1 MRSTRNKAALAVAG
15 VVAIGLLAACG
26 SSGTAATSSDSP
38 SAGGKVEIKVVSLKP
53 GSEKSAFDA
62 FDKQVAQF
70 EAANPDITVK
80 SEEYEWTGPN
90 FAAQLAGGTLPDVF
104 TIPFTDGKTL
114 IENKQLANIDAQVQ
128 KLSYA
133 KSFNPKVIEAG
144 QGADGKV
151 YGIPWGAYGIGLQYN
166 RTLFKQAGLDPDKPP
181 TTWDE
186 VRKDAKQIADKTGQ
200 AGYATMSQSNTG
212 GWQLTVATYARGGR
226 VETMTGTKATATLDN
241 AGTKAA
247 LQYLKKLRWE
257 DNSMGSNF
265 LYDWGSINQAFAAG
279 QIGMYTGG
287 SDVYT
292 SLRTSNSINPDDYG
306 LTVLPLEGKD
316 AGVLG
321 GGTLATVNVKASD
334 AVKDA
339 AVKWIDFYYMQKL
352 TNKDAAVLDA
362 KTLSEAKQPVGTPS
376 LPIFDRA
383 TYDTSLTWIK
393 DYINIPTAQV
403 KHFNDK
409 IFDQPLVGEPGR
421 STQELYAALDTVVQ
435 AVLTDQN
442 ADIDALLAKA
452 NTDVQ
457 TLLDKG

>member
-1 MRSTRNKAALAVAG
+1 MLAVAG
-15 VVAIGLLAACG
+15 VATIGLLTACASGGAAAG
-26 SSGTAATSSDSP
+26 GDPTT
-38 SAGGKVEIKVVSLKP
+38 AGGKVTITVVSLKP

-62 FDKQVAQF
+62 FNQQVAQF
-70 EAANPDITVK
+70 EAANPGIAVK
-80 SEEYEWTGPN
+80 SEEYEWTGPT

-114 IENKQLANIDAQVQ
+114 IENKQLADIDSQFQ
-128 KLSYA
+128 KLPYA
-133 KSFNPKVIEAG
+133 KAFNPNVLQAA
-144 QGADGKV
+144 QGADGKT
-151 YGIPWGAYGIGLQYN
+151 YAIPYAAYGIGLQYN
-166 RTLFKQAGLDPDKPP
+166 RQLFTQAGLDPNKPP
-181 TTWDE
+181 TTWAE
-186 VRKDAKQIADKTGQ
+186 VRADAKQIADKTGQ
-200 AGYATMSQSNTG
+200 AGYATMTQSNTG

-226 VETMTGTKATATLDN
+226 VETVNGSKATATLNN

-247 LQYLKKLRWE
+247 LEYLKQMRWN

-265 LYDWGSINQAFAAG
+265 LYDWSGINQAFAAG
-279 QIGMYTGG
+279 QIGMFTGG

-292 SLRTSNSINPDDYG
+292 SLRTSNAINPDQYG
-306 LTVLPLEGKD
+306 LTVLPLEGAD

-321 GGTLATVNVKASD
+321 GGTLAAVNAKASE

-352 TNKDAAVLDA
+352 TNQAAAVLDA
-362 KTLSEAKQPVGTPS
+362 KTLSEAGQPVGTPA
-376 LPIFDRA
+376 LPIFDKA

-403 KHFNDK
+403 KSFNDK

-435 AVLTDQN
+435 AVLTDKSAN
-442 ADIDALLAKA
+442 IDALLTQAD
-452 NTDVQ
+452 TDVQ
-457 TLLDKG
+457 AVLDKS